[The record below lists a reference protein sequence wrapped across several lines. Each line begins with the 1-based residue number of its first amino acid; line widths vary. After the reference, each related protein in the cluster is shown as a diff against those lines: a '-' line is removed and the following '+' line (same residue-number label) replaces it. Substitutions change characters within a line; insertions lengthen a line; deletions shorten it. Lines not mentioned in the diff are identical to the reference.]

1 MKDLNSFFLAI
12 ILCLFLKNSFS
23 QECNYITDYYQL
35 VYEAQ
40 VDFMEEKFEKAYYK
54 LKKAE
59 TNCKLLNIANEQIYL
74 AVLSEKF
81 GKKEDAFIYLEKFL
95 KAGFP
100 FEELEKR
107 IYIGSLTK
115 YEEWNVLKEHSKE
128 YEEHFEKR
136 IDYELREEL
145 IELNDYHDEL
155 LRPNYHPSI
164 KRKLDSLIESRLR
177 IMLTSKG
184 YPGPELIGYD
194 DLLNYDILRLLTRV
208 KDTSY
213 FRQVLIGYVKRGKGH
228 PYSISAMIDG
238 NYLNVP
244 DSMPKARFI
253 YGFAINMDSTYIKD
267 FKNVDKRRISIGLRP
282 WKLRAR
288 LMDLYKELYPSFYE

>member
-1 MKDLNSFFLAI
+1 MKLYFTCFLI
-12 ILCLFLKNSFS
+12 VFTISVRS

-35 VYEAQ
+35 VYAAQ
-40 VDFMEEKFEKAYYK
+40 VDFMEENFEKAYQK

-59 TNCKLLNIANEQIYL
+59 SNCKLLNIANEQIYL

-81 GKKEDAFIYLEKFL
+81 GKKEDAFIYLDKLL
-95 KAGFP
+95 KEGFP
-100 FEELEKR
+100 FEELEKK
-107 IYIGSLTK
+107 IYISSLAK
-115 YEEWNVLKEHSKE
+115 YEEWNVLKEKSKE
-128 YEEHFEKR
+128 YEKHFDKR

-145 IELNDYHDEL
+145 LELNNYHNEL
-155 LRPNYHPSI
+155 FRPNYHPSI
-164 KRKLDSLIESRLR
+164 IKKLDSLIEKRLK

-184 YPGPELIGYD
+184 YPVPELIGYND
-194 DLLNYDILRLLTRV
+194 VLKYDILRLLTRV

-228 PYSISAMIDG
+228 PYSIAAMIDG

-253 YGFAINMDSTYIKD
+253 YGFAVDMDSTYIKD
-267 FKNVDKRRISIGLRP
+267 FRNVDKRRISIGLRP
-282 WKLRAR
+282 WNLRAR
-288 LMDLYKELYPSFYE
+288 LMELYKVLYPSFYE